1 MSRQPRRGFLRN
13 NSLTL
18 AFLVLLLGS
27 LVGQA
32 ISGTA
37 GYNAEA
43 RVGGFQEITL
53 ARYVTSSSFAVD
65 VSENWQSEYLQFSV
79 LILLTIWFVQRGSS
93 ESKRPGQEGRESDEE
108 QLLGKHVQPESPAWA
123 RAGGWRT
130 RVYSHSLLSAMTAI
144 FVVSWG
150 AQAITGRVADNE
162 ARMRELLEPLSIGS
176 YLATPDFWTRTFQ
189 NWQSEMLA
197 VATMAI
203 FAVYLRE
210 RGSAESKPVGMPH
223 GETGSDD

>member
-1 MSRQPRRGFLRN
+1 MTTQPRRGFLRDN
-13 NSLTL
+13 ALTL
-18 AFLVLLLGS
+18 AFLLLLAGS

-43 RVGGFQEITL
+43 RVGGFQEISL

-79 LILLTIWFVQRGSS
+79 LILLTIWFIQRGSS
-93 ESKRPGQEGRESDEE
+93 ESKRPGEEGRETDEE
-108 QLLGKHVQPESPAWA
+108 QLLGKHTRPDSPAWA

-130 RVYSHSLLSAMTAI
+130 RVYSHSLLTAMTAV
-144 FVVSWG
+144 FVVSWA
-150 AQAITGRVADNE
+150 AQAVTGRVADNE
-162 ARMRELLEPLSIGS
+162 ARMRDLLEPLSLGS

-210 RGSAESKPVGMPH
+210 RGSPESKQVGMPH
-223 GETGSDD
+223 YETVSDD